1 MIGFAN
7 GTSHNLFIE
16 FDFDRFKALDF
27 DAANGPAANAE
38 SLRYALDMAAE
49 LPVEFGNVGQSI

>member
-1 MIGFAN
+1 MF
-7 GTSHNLFIE
+7 
-16 FDFDRFKALDF
+16 FKALDF

-38 SLRYALDMAAE
+38 SLRYALDRAAE